1 MNNNYSNVSMSLDEY
16 KLLMKFKNADMM
28 FHEYYET
35 ILKSKINL
43 SENQLMFSWLCP
55 EMILI
60 H

>member
-1 MNNNYSNVSMSLDEY
+1 MNNNYSNVVMSLDDY

-35 ILKSKINL
+35 ILKSNINL
-43 SENQLMFSWLCP
+43 NEDQLMFSWLCP